1 MDWIRLRPGT
11 EPHSAAPVPL
21 RPLSTF
27 LPMLATFPTP
37 YSLTARSKQFL
48 PLRSRAA
55 ADSYSRDVSISQ
67 YKRRPTFISSSALA
81 VHSSLGYLSAEPVV
95 VFKLVAMDQTR
106 TYYGEWPHLQDYGC
120 IKARSYCLHVSSCI
134 AAAVM
139 KVIIIRGASGLA
151 EVLRTDHVHAELGT
165 GNCSPRRLRLRGRE
179 NLGPAWSL
187 STGQPESRALIN
199 TGASVSLRA
208 GKHNEYCL
216 CSYDLRNKPYEP
228 RLLFRSHRPSYG
240 MIVWHAPAMYFSC
253 ELSFVDW
260 VHGSL

>member
-1 MDWIRLRPGT
+1 
-11 EPHSAAPVPL
+11 
-21 RPLSTF
+21 
-27 LPMLATFPTP
+27 
-37 YSLTARSKQFL
+37 
-48 PLRSRAA
+48 
-55 ADSYSRDVSISQ
+55 
-67 YKRRPTFISSSALA
+67 
-81 VHSSLGYLSAEPVV
+81 
-95 VFKLVAMDQTR
+95 
-106 TYYGEWPHLQDYGC
+106 
-120 IKARSYCLHVSSCI
+120 
-134 AAAVM
+134 M

-240 MIVWHAPAMYFSC
+240 MIVWHAPAMDCTTSGSMVTALCESQGLTESSRKRFEESADDRTRVALLRPRGTYFVNFRNSVPATAVLYRPAKAGASLPAKAGVRTVLFAPLRARF
-253 ELSFVDW
+253 ELQFG
-260 VHGSL
+260 GSPVAVAASAVYCRSLLRLRLRAGSS